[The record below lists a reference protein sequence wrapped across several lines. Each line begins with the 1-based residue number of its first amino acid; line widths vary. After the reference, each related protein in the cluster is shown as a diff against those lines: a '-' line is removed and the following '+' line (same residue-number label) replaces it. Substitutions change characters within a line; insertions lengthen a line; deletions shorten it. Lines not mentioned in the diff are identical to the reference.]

1 MEYIS
6 LVIGL
11 AIVIPMLAE
20 LFSPVAKGP
29 TMTTWRITRADGTV
43 MYHTT
48 GGPATSDWHDVVSVE
63 EVKL

>member
-1 MEYIS
+1 MEYIA

-20 LFSPVAKGP
+20 LFAPAAKGP

-43 MYHTT
+43 MYHT
-48 GGPATSDWHDVVSVE
+48 SDNPTNNWGDVVSVE